1 MTEAYEDSL
10 KSPTSVIIPTP
21 ALEREDEKYNNN
33 NNNTNNI
40 NNNLSNSSSNNN
52 VSLKI
57 EEVSNETSNLMIED
71 RQNAS
76 ATTRWRFDLFSNFL

>member
-1 MTEAYEDSL
+1 
-10 KSPTSVIIPTP
+10 
-21 ALEREDEKYNNN
+21 
-33 NNNTNNI
+33 
-40 NNNLSNSSSNNN
+40 

-76 ATTRWRFDLFSNFL
+76 AATRWRFDLFSLELYKLIYPISSHK